1 VFPIKTIK
9 DLLEKKGIE
18 ASFQRL
24 KIYQYLIREKNH
36 PTVNM
41 IFKALSREIPTLS
54 KTTVYNN
61 LKLFE
66 EKEMVVAL
74 NFNDHEV
81 RFDADTTVHGHF
93 KCRRCEKIYDFKINS
108 IDTDLKGYK
117 IEEKEVYYTGI
128 CKDCLSEEKGTNLPN

>member
-1 VFPIKTIK
+1 
-9 DLLEKKGIE
+9 
-18 ASFQRL
+18 
-24 KIYQYLIREKNH
+24 
-36 PTVNM
+36 
-41 IFKALSREIPTLS
+41 
-54 KTTVYNN
+54 
-61 LKLFE
+61 
-66 EKEMVVAL
+66 MVVAL
-74 NFNDHEV
+74 NLSDHEV

>member
-1 VFPIKTIK
+1 MFPIKTIK

-74 NFNDHEV
+74 NLSDHEV